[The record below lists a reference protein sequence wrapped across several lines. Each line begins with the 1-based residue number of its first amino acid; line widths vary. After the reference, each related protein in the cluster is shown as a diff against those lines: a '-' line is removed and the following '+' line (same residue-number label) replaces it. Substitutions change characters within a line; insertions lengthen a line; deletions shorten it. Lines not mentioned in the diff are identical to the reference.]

1 MKKTIRHQT
10 IIVLTLLVAAFILL
24 MLCVRCEGM
33 PPLDSTAVIEHEDD
47 VTPIKPE
54 NDSIRIKINTAITV
68 KGSIMQNLNFAN
80 DNEDRLLRCRIVH
93 GGECIYDSGLLAYGD
108 MLKSDFINAASLASG
123 INMAVAEIYSYDMSE
138 NLQSQTDVNVSLD
151 VTW

>member
-10 IIVLTLLVAAFILL
+10 IIVLTLLVAVFILL
-24 MLCVRCEGM
+24 MLCVQCECIPTASG
-33 PPLDSTAVIEHEDD
+33 TAVIDHEDD
-47 VTPIKPE
+47 VTPIKPQ

-93 GGECIYDSGLLAYGD
+93 GGECIYDSGLLACGD
-108 MLKSDFINAASLASG
+108 MLKGDFINAVSLASG
-123 INMAVAEIYSYDMSE
+123 INMAVAKIYSYDMSE